1 MNQESG
7 LQTKN
12 SVNDSASQPA
22 DVPWYKIIMWAVLFQ
37 LAWFWNLIPNLLNYG
52 AMQDTD
58 DYQRLAGVRSWLNGQ
73 SWYDLTNYR
82 MDPPLGAEM
91 HWSRLVD
98 LPIAALVW
106 FFDLFVDTS
115 LAERITAIV
124 WPALLLVITVFLIL
138 AICRRLDANIN
149 PLLALLFT
157 VTCVT
162 ALTEFRPGRL
172 DHHSIQ
178 IVFFLAI
185 VLGLVSASTKWGH
198 LLIAFAAA
206 ASISIGLDAILLIVL
221 ALSWL
226 GLEWAIGNDK
236 DGKGLIRTGVGLLI
250 AMPVMLAVTIP
261 PTDWLLARCDQIS
274 IVYVQAFC
282 LIGATF
288 IALALAG
295 RQLERN
301 SGEISTGKLIA
312 IRLISGAALGGICAG
327 IVVSLHPECA
337 SGPFGAIDPELKAR
351 WLGDVQEAKGL
362 AEQMSLNP
370 QLWVWVFAY
379 GLLMLAIAAYV
390 LKSRFAVRREFL
402 VLFVLLAASFLAG
415 FLQYR
420 ALRIGVFA
428 AIPFCVV
435 FWHMLW
441 QKVSA
446 RWPDSRLKAGMV
458 QTAATLLLLSPT
470 WLGASSLLPAGNEVS
485 YPVSTAV
492 ASTTQEP
499 EWKQRETDLLCNLE
513 SQYALLATLP
523 KSYVMTDIN
532 SGPATLIYTDHD
544 VVGGPYHRN
553 TRAILDMVDFYSTN
567 PQKAEQIARRRG
579 VQYVTYC
586 QMHRPMTEKER
597 ASDALLVHMIK
608 RTEPDWLERLS
619 GDNDRLHVFRV
630 ELQ

>member
-12 SVNDSASQPA
+12 SVNNCASRPA

-58 DYQRLAGVRSWLNGQ
+58 DYQRLAGVRSWMNGQ

-82 MDPPLGAEM
+82 MDPPIGAEM

-106 FFDLFVDTS
+106 FFDLFVDTT

-124 WPALLLVITVFLIL
+124 WPAILLVVTVFLIL

-198 LLIAFAAA
+198 YLIAIAAA

-236 DGKGLIRTGVGLLI
+236 DGTGLVRTGVGLLI
-250 AMPVMLAVTIP
+250 AMPVMLGVTIAP
-261 PTDWLLARCDQIS
+261 PDWLLARCDQIS

-282 LIGATF
+282 LVGATL
-288 IALALAG
+288 ITLALAG
-295 RQLERN
+295 RYLEK
-301 SGEISTGKLIA
+301 SLGEISSGKLIA
-312 IRLISGAALGGICAG
+312 IRLISGAALGGICAA

-337 SGPFGAIDPELKAR
+337 SGPFGAIDPELKER

-390 LKSRFAVRREFL
+390 LKSRFTVRREFL

-441 QKVSA
+441 QKVST
-446 RWPDSRLKAGMV
+446 RWPDSKLKAGMV

-492 ASTTQEP
+492 ASTTEEP

-513 SQYALLATLP
+513 SQYALLAVLP

-532 SGPATLIYTDHD
+532 SGPATLTFTDHD

-567 PQKAEQIARRRG
+567 PKKAEQIARRRG

-586 QMHRPMTEKER
+586 QMHRPMNEKEK

-608 RTEPDWLERLS
+608 RTEPAWLKRLS

-630 ELQ
+630 VLQ

>member
-1 MNQESG
+1 MNTNPSSSNQVKRDITTPG
-7 LQTKN
+7 TP
-12 SVNDSASQPA
+12 V
-22 DVPWYKIIMWAVLFQ
+22 VPWYKIAMWAVLFQ
-37 LAWFWNLIPNLLNYG
+37 FAWFWNMIPNLLSEG
-52 AMQDTD
+52 SMQDTD
-58 DYQRLAGVRSWLNGQ
+58 DYQRLLEVRSWMAGQ
-73 SWYDLTNYR
+73 SWFDVTNYR
-82 MDPPLGAEM
+82 MDPPFGAEM

-98 LPIAALVW
+98 VPIATLVG

-124 WPALLLVITVFLIL
+124 WPAMLLITTVFIIL
-138 AICRRLDANIN
+138 AICRRLDAKIN
-149 PLLALLFT
+149 PLLAVLFT

-162 ALTEFRPGRL
+162 ALTEFRPGRI

-178 IVFFLAI
+178 IIFFLSI
-185 VLGLVSASTKWGH
+185 VLGLVSTSSKWGH
-198 LLIAFAAA
+198 YLIAVAAA

-221 ALSWL
+221 ALAWL

-236 DGKGLIRTGVGLLI
+236 GGRGLIRTGMGLLI
-250 AMPVMLAVTIP
+250 AMPVMFALTIAP
-261 PTDWLLARCDQIS
+261 GDWLLARCDQIS
-274 IVYVQAFC
+274 IVYLQAFC
-282 LIGATF
+282 LVGVTF
-288 IALALAG
+288 LALAWIG
-295 RQLERN
+295 RRLEQMSAHITPGKIIAARLM
-301 SGEISTGKLIA
+301 SGVV
-312 IRLISGAALGGICAG
+312 LGGICASL
-327 IVVSLHPECA
+327 VLLLHPQCA
-337 SGPFGAIDPELKAR
+337 AGPFGSIDPELKAR
-351 WLGDVQEAKGL
+351 WLGDVLEAKGL

-379 GLLMLAIAAYV
+379 GMLMLVVSAYV
-390 LKSRFAVRREFL
+390 LKSRFSVQREFL

-441 QKVSA
+441 QNVGN
-446 RWPDSRLKAGMV
+446 RWPNSKLKPGFV
-458 QTAATLLLLSPT
+458 QLAATLVLLSPT
-470 WLGASSLLPAGNEVS
+470 WLGASALLPSSNEVS

-499 EWKQRETDLLCNLE
+499 EWKQQEADLLCNKQ
-513 SQYALLATLP
+513 SQYSVLAGLP

-532 SGPATLIYTDHD
+532 SGPATLVFTDHD

-553 TRAILDMVDFYSTN
+553 TQAILDMVDFYSTN
-567 PQKAEQIARRRG
+567 PEKSEQIARRRG

-586 QMHRPMTEKER
+586 EMQRPLTESEKT
-597 ASDALLVHMIK
+597 SDALLVQIMND
-608 RTEPDWLERLS
+608 REPDWLKRLS
-619 GDNDRLHVFRV
+619 SKNDRLHVFKV